1 MAGVA
6 LYDSRYDDSDNEIE
20 QELRALEDDVD
31 GNLTLNGERIYYDFS
46 AHISLLSACEP
57 SDEKNNEQN

>member
-6 LYDSRYDDSDNEIE
+6 LYDSRFDDSDNEID

-31 GNLTLNGERIYYDFS
+31 GNLTLNGESNFI
-46 AHISLLSACEP
+46 HL
-57 SDEKNNEQN
+57 